1 MDTKDYLANQD
12 YIDDLY
18 RQYLHDSESVEP
30 SWRSFFEGFE
40 TARQQYPV
48 LQGKDYDGES
58 RVLALI
64 LEYRR
69 RGHYFTETNPVRKRR
84 TYSPTLDI
92 ENFGL
97 TTADLEKEFN
107 AGKEIGIGR
116 AKLKDIIAFLK
127 QTYCA
132 SIGVEYQYIRKP
144 EVVEWLRQKMESS
157 RNTPRFN
164 AEQKLHIFE
173 HLNHAV
179 GFENFIHKRFTGQ
192 KRFSLEGAES
202 LIPALDAVIEKGSEL
217 GVEEFV
223 IGMSHRGRLNVLT
236 NIMKK
241 PYVNVF
247 SEFSGKEYDDENILG
262 DVKYHMGWNNEIVTD
277 NGKKVTLFLLPNP
290 SHLETVG
297 PVVQGFAHGRI
308 QAKKDPHYTS
318 VAPIVIHG
326 DAALAAQGV
335 VYETIQM
342 SQLEGYKTGGTIH
355 LVVNNQ
361 VGFTTDY
368 TEARSGVYCTDI
380 AKVVWAPIFH
390 VNGDDA
396 EALVYTIQ
404 LAMEYREKFRND
416 VFIDILCYRKYGHNE
431 GDEPRFTQ
439 PLLYKQIA
447 AHPNVR
453 DIYMNQLL
461 SSGIAAKE
469 TLNGIVKDFETDLE
483 TCFQKAKESPVVHI
497 RPFMK
502 ELWERFEHVHA
513 AGIFNTVNTTVPEN
527 ELNDAA
533 EVILRLPGEKKFFNK
548 VYKIIEERK
557 QLFGDGKTDWAL
569 AELLAYATLLHEG
582 HPVRL
587 SGQDSVR
594 GTFSHRHAAFV
605 EEDTG
610 NRYFPL
616 RHLHPEQPAF
626 TALNSLLSEYA
637 VMGFEYGYALTHPQ
651 GLNIWEAQ
659 FGDFHNVAQVI
670 VDQYLSSAEEKWGLM
685 NGLVLLLPH
694 GYEGQGPEHSS
705 ARIERFLTLCASD
718 NMIIANCTTPANF
731 FHLLRRQVK
740 AAYRKPLIVFTPKS
754 ILRHPKCVSPIS
766 DLTRGSFMPVFDD
779 TAAVPDAIQQVVFCQ
794 GKIFYDLIAEREK
807 IQDTHT
813 AIIRLEQMYPF
824 PLTEVEALLKKYN
837 KSDRTVWVQEEP
849 ANMGAWYFVQR
860 MMPDKDVLGICKPP
874 SGSTDSGLLQQH
886 LTRQRKILD
895 KVFKRCDCNN
905 KEVYCSMKC
914 QSQPA

>member
-1 MDTKDYLANQD
+1 MDNKDYLANQD
-12 YIDDLY
+12 YIDELY

-48 LQGKDYDGES
+48 LPGKDFDSE
-58 RVLALI
+58 RKVLSLI

-69 RGHYFTETNPVRKRR
+69 RGHYFTATNPVRKRR
-84 TYSPTLDI
+84 AYSPTLDI

-97 TTADLEKEFN
+97 TAADSEKEFN

-116 AKLKDIIAFLK
+116 AKLKDIVAFLK
-127 QTYCA
+127 QTYC
-132 SIGVEYQYIRKP
+132 SSVGVEYQYIRKP
-144 EVVEWLRQKMESS
+144 EVVDWLRDKMESC
-157 RNTPRFN
+157 RNNPSFSK
-164 AEQKLHIFE
+164 EQKFHIYE
-173 HLNHAV
+173 HLVHAV
-179 GFENFIHKRFTGQ
+179 GFESFIHKRFTGQ

-217 GVEEFV
+217 GVDEFV
-223 IGMSHRGRLNVLT
+223 IGMSHRGRLNVLA

-262 DVKYHMGWNNEIVTD
+262 DVKYHMGLDTD
-277 NGKKVTLFLLPNP
+277 ITTDKGRNAKLFLLHNP

-308 QAKKDPHYTS
+308 QAIKDDTFS
-318 VAPIVIHG
+318 QVAPIVIHG

-355 LVVNNQ
+355 LVINNQ

-368 TEARSGVYCTDI
+368 TEARSSIYCTDI

-396 EALVYTIQ
+396 EALVYTVQ
-404 LAMEYREKFRND
+404 LAMEYRAEFHTD

-461 SSGIAAKE
+461 SAGVAGKE
-469 TLNGIVKDFETDLE
+469 TLTGIINDFDRQLE
-483 TCFQKAKESPVVHI
+483 TCFRKATESPVVHVQ
-497 RPFMK
+497 PFLN
-502 ELWERFEHVHA
+502 EIWRRFEHAHA
-513 AGIFNTVNTTVPEN
+513 AGIFAEVKTSVPEK
-527 ELNDAA
+527 ELSDIA
-533 EVILRLPGEKKFFNK
+533 EAILKLPAEKKFFNK

-557 QLFGDGKTDWAL
+557 QLFSSGKTDWAL
-569 AELLAYATLLHEG
+569 AELLAYATLLAGG
-582 HPVRL
+582 HPVRI

-605 EEDTG
+605 EEESG
-610 NRYFPL
+610 NKYFPL
-616 RHLHPEQPAF
+616 KNISQQQASF
-626 TALNSLLSEYA
+626 TIFNSLLSEYA
-637 VMGFEYGYALTHPQ
+637 VMGFEYGYALTHPE

-718 NMIIANCTTPANF
+718 NMIVANCTTPANF

-754 ILRHPKCVSPIS
+754 LLRHPKCISPLT
-766 DLTRGSFMPVFDD
+766 DLSSGSFRPVIDD
-779 TAAVPDAIQQVVFCQ
+779 EVANHANVEQVVFCS
-794 GKIFYDLIAEREK
+794 GKIYYDLAAERER
-807 IQDTHT
+807 ISDTHT
-813 AIIRLEQMYPF
+813 ALVRIEQLYPF
-824 PLTEVEALLKKYN
+824 PEKEVNRLLEKY
-837 KSDRTVWVQEEP
+837 SSSRRSVWVQEEP
-849 ANMGAWYFVQR
+849 ANMGGWYFVQR
-860 MMPDKDVLGICKPP
+860 MMHGKDVLGICKPP
-874 SGSTDSGLLQQH
+874 SGSTDTGLLQQH
-886 LTRQRKILD
+886 LARQRKLLD

-914 QSQPA
+914 QG